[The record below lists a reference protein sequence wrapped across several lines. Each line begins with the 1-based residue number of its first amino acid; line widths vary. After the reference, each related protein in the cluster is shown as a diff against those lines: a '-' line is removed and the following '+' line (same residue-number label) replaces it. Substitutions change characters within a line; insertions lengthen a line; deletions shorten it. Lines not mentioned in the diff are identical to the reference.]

1 MEKFN
6 LIATTTFGLEAI
18 VKRELQALGYEDTQ
32 VSDGR
37 VKFSGDMRDVARTNM
52 WLRTADRVLIEIAS
66 FKAMSF
72 EELFDKTY
80 DIDWVSLIPEK
91 ANFIVDG
98 RSKKSKLFSISD
110 SQRIVEKAII
120 EKLKTKYKIDWFEKS
135 GSLYKLEVAL
145 LNDIATI
152 TLDTTGPSLHKRG
165 YRDQQGSAS
174 IKETLASAMVQLS
187 YWNEGRMLY
196 DPFCGS
202 GTILIE
208 AGMLA
213 KNIAPGLDRDFSF
226 THWDGYD
233 SKLLK
238 DIRVEA
244 YDLMKND
251 IKLELLGSDIDGHM
265 IEIAKSNADNI
276 GLDEDI
282 IFLKSDFRKVRLM
295 DDYGVLISNP
305 PYGMRIGSHS
315 EVDELAID
323 LGAKMRELPT
333 WSSYIISS
341 DEEFEKKFGKAA
353 DRKRKLYNGKIKV
366 DYYQYYGPR
375 PGSNK

>member
-18 VKRELQALGYEDTQ
+18 VKRELQALGYDDTQ

-213 KNIAPGLDRDFSF
+213 KNIAPGLDIDFGF
-226 THWDGYD
+226 TH
-233 SKLLK
+233 
-238 DIRVEA
+238 
-244 YDLMKND
+244 
-251 IKLELLGSDIDGHM
+251 
-265 IEIAKSNADNI
+265 
-276 GLDEDI
+276 
-282 IFLKSDFRKVRLM
+282 
-295 DDYGVLISNP
+295 
-305 PYGMRIGSHS
+305 
-315 EVDELAID
+315 
-323 LGAKMRELPT
+323 
-333 WSSYIISS
+333 
-341 DEEFEKKFGKAA
+341 
-353 DRKRKLYNGKIKV
+353 
-366 DYYQYYGPR
+366 
-375 PGSNK
+375 

>member
-1 MEKFN
+1 
-6 LIATTTFGLEAI
+6 
-18 VKRELQALGYEDTQ
+18 
-32 VSDGR
+32 
-37 VKFSGDMRDVARTNM
+37 
-52 WLRTADRVLIEIAS
+52 
-66 FKAMSF
+66 
-72 EELFDKTY
+72 
-80 DIDWVSLIPEK
+80 
-91 ANFIVDG
+91 
-98 RSKKSKLFSISD
+98 
-110 SQRIVEKAII
+110 
-120 EKLKTKYKIDWFEKS
+120 
-135 GSLYKLEVAL
+135 
-145 LNDIATI
+145 
-152 TLDTTGPSLHKRG
+152 
-165 YRDQQGSAS
+165 
-174 IKETLASAMVQLS
+174 MVQLS

-238 DIRVEA
+238 EVRVEA

-333 WSSYIISS
+333 WSSYIISA

>member
-18 VKRELQALGYEDTQ
+18 VKRELQALGYDDTQ

-233 SKLLK
+233 NKLLK